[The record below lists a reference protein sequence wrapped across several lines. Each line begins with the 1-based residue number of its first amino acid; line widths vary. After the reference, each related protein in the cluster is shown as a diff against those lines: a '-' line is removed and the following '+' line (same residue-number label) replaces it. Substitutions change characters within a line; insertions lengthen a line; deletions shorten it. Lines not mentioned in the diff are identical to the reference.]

1 MRTPQTIAAEARS
14 QLDNASKAFVPV
26 NVVKSA
32 ELAVE
37 FMEATVAALDAA
49 GILPVEPPKPEEQQG
64 A

>member
-1 MRTPQTIAAEARS
+1 MRTPKQIATEAREH
-14 QLDNASKAFVPV
+14 LDSASKAFVPV

-37 FMEATVAALDAA
+37 FMEATAATLEAAGLIDDAA
-49 GILPVEPPKPEEQQG
+49 PSSTDP

>member
-1 MRTPQTIAAEARS
+1 MKRTPQTIAAEARTH
-14 QLDNASKAFVPV
+14 LANANKAFVPV

-37 FMEATVAALDAA
+37 FMEATVEALDAA
-49 GILPVEPPKPEEQQG
+49 GILPKEPEAPAEG